1 VSPIYASFDADEGV
15 VERALREVPSAGSR
29 PAIERI
35 PVDIETEDDKSLRGR
50 LQLIDNQV
58 NAKSGTVRVR
68 AVFDNREGRLMPGQF
83 VRVRL
88 GHAKA
93 ENAVL
98 VSESAVGTDQ
108 DKRFVLV
115 VGADNKVA
123 YRPVSLGA
131 SVDGLRIVTAGL
143 KPGERIVVN
152 GLQRVR
158 PGAVV
163 APQDAPASKQA
174 MR

>member
-1 VSPIYASFDADEGV
+1 
-15 VERALREVPSAGSR
+15 
-29 PAIERI
+29 
-35 PVDIETEDDKSLRGR
+35 
-50 LQLIDNQV
+50 
-58 NAKSGTVRVR
+58 
-68 AVFDNREGRLMPGQF
+68 MPGQF

-98 VSESAVGTDQ
+98 VSESALGTDQ
-108 DKRFVLV
+108 DKRFVMV

-123 YRPVSLGA
+123 YRPVTLGP

-143 KPGERIVVN
+143 QPGERIVVN

-163 APQDAPASKQA
+163 APQDAKTA